1 VAVVS
6 APQTVRSATRRLVG
20 LTALRWLPVG
30 LTTPITVLL
39 AQARGLSLAEIGL
52 LFTVHGVVVTVLE
65 LPTGGLADV
74 LGRRPVVVV
83 GAVLHLVSCVVFATA
98 TTFPGFLG
106 AVLLL
111 GVGRA
116 LDSGPVEAWYVD
128 TVHRIDPAA
137 DVAPGLARHS
147 AADGGSLAVGAIV
160 GGLLPAVLGGAGA
173 AALALPY
180 LGAAVLDVAF
190 VVAVLRLLSE
200 DRPPREGSVGT
211 ALATGLRAIPATVTG
226 AVRLSVT
233 DGPMRLVLLLT
244 AAGGVGLVGCELLGP
259 VRFAELAGGRADGAA
274 VYGTVLAASFAVAAL
289 GAIATPV
296 LRRLL
301 RGSTRVTCTLL
312 SLLGAASMAVL
323 AGPDVL
329 VVAAIGFA
337 AYYLCHGSV
346 WPLLSA
352 VLHTRVTAAHR
363 ATAVSAMSLAVALG
377 GIIGNLVVPP
387 LAASVSTDAAFLAVA
402 GVVLIAAVACLRLPR
417 TTGGE
422 GLSLDD
428 TLQAGDQLVVGPVAG
443 AGLAARNARD
453 TGPH

>member
-1 VAVVS
+1 MAVVS

-98 TTFPGFLG
+98 TSFPGFL
-106 AVLLL
+106 AAILLL

-160 GGLLPAVLGGAGA
+160 GGLLPSVLGGAGA

-180 LGAAVLDVAF
+180 LGAAVLDVVF
-190 VVAVLRLLSE
+190 VVAVVRLLTE
-200 DRPPREGSVGT
+200 DRPPRAGSVGA
-211 ALATGLRAIPATVTG
+211 ALAAGLRAMPATVTG

-233 DGPMRLVLLLT
+233 DGPMRLVLVLT
-244 AAGGVGLVGCELLGP
+244 GVGGAGLVGCELLGP
-259 VRFAELAGGRADGAA
+259 GRFADLAGGRDNGAA
-274 VYGTVLAASFAVAAL
+274 VYGTVLAVSFAGAAV
-289 GAIATPV
+289 GAMLTPA

-301 RGSTRVTCTLL
+301 GGSTRMTCALL
-312 SLLGAASMAVL
+312 FALGAAAMAVL

-329 VVAAIGFA
+329 LVAGAGFA
-337 AYYLCHGSV
+337 VYYLAHGST

-352 VLHTRVTAAHR
+352 VLHTRVDAAHR
-363 ATAVSAMSLAVALG
+363 ATAVSAMSLAMALG
-377 GIIGNLVVPP
+377 GIVGNLAFPP
-387 LAASVSTDAAFLAVA
+387 LAAALSTGAAFLGVAV
-402 GVVLIAAVACLRLPR
+402 VVLLGAVGCLGLPR
-417 TTGGE
+417 AT
-422 GLSLDD
+422 
-428 TLQAGDQLVVGPVAG
+428 VAVPTDAEVTPLG
-443 AGLAARNARD
+443 AV
-453 TGPH
+453 

>member
-1 VAVVS
+1 MS

-52 LFTVHGVVVTVLE
+52 LFTVHGVVVTALE

-98 TTFPGFLG
+98 TSFPGFLG
-106 AVLLL
+106 AILLL

-180 LGAAVLDVAF
+180 LGAAVLDVVF
-190 VVAVLRLLSE
+190 VVAVVRLLIE
-200 DRPPREGSVGT
+200 DRPPRAGSIGT
-211 ALATGLRAIPATVTG
+211 ALAAGLRAVPATVTG

-233 DGPMRLVLLLT
+233 DGPMRLVLVLT
-244 AAGGVGLVGCELLGP
+244 AVGGVGLVGCELLGP
-259 VRFAELAGGRADGAA
+259 VRFADLAGGRDGGAA
-274 VYGTVLAASFAVAAL
+274 VYGTVLAVSFAGAAV
-289 GAIATPV
+289 GAMLTPG

-301 RGSTRVTCTLL
+301 GGSTRMTCALL
-312 SLLGAASMAVL
+312 VALGAAAMAVL

-329 VVAAIGFA
+329 LVAGAGFA
-337 AYYLCHGSV
+337 VYYLSHGST

-352 VLHTRVTAAHR
+352 VLHARVDAAHR
-363 ATAVSAMSLAVALG
+363 ATAVSAMSLAMAVG
-377 GIIGNLVVPP
+377 GILGNLAVPP
-387 LAASVSTDAAFLAVA
+387 LAAVLSTGGAFLAVA
-402 GVVLIAAVACLRLPR
+402 VVVLLGAVGCLGLPR
-417 TTGGE
+417 ATVAVPTDAE
-422 GLSLDD
+422 VTPLS
-428 TLQAGDQLVVGPVAG
+428 AV
-443 AGLAARNARD
+443 
-453 TGPH
+453 

>member
-1 VAVVS
+1 VS
-6 APQTVRSATRRLVG
+6 APTTVRSATRRLVG

-83 GAVLHLVSCVVFATA
+83 GALLHLVSCVLFATA
-98 TTFPGFLG
+98 TSFPGFL
-106 AVLLL
+106 AAILVL

-160 GGLLPAVLGGAGA
+160 GGFLPALLGGAGA
-173 AALALPY
+173 VALALPY
-180 LGAAVLDVAF
+180 LGAAVLDVVFIAA
-190 VVAVLRLLSE
+190 VVRLLTE
-200 DRPPREGSVGT
+200 DRPPREGSVGA
-211 ALATGLRAIPATVTG
+211 ALAAGARAMPGTVTG

-244 AAGGVGLVGCELLGP
+244 AVGGVGLVACELLGP
-259 VRFAELAGGRADGAA
+259 VRFAELAGGRDGGAA
-274 VYGTVLAASFAVAAL
+274 VYGTVLAVSFAGAAV
-289 GAIATPV
+289 GAMLTPA

-301 RGSTRVTCTLL
+301 GGSTRTTCALL
-312 SLLGAASMAVL
+312 FALGAAAMAVL

-329 VVAAIGFA
+329 LLAGAGFA
-337 AYYLCHGSV
+337 VYYLSHGST

-352 VLHTRVTAAHR
+352 VLHTRADAAHR
-363 ATAVSAMSLAVALG
+363 ATAVSAMSLAMALG
-377 GIIGNLVVPP
+377 GILGNLAVPP
-387 LAASVSTDAAFLAVA
+387 LAAAVSTDAGFLAVA
-402 GVVLIAAVACLRLPR
+402 VVVLLGAAACLRLP
-417 TTGGE
+417 TTTVAVPSPDRLEETGH
-422 GLSLDD
+422 
-428 TLQAGDQLVVGPVAG
+428 VVPG
-443 AGLAARNARD
+443 
-453 TGPH
+453 T

>member
-1 VAVVS
+1 VS

-74 LGRRPVVVV
+74 LGRRPVVVT
-83 GAVLHLVSCVVFATA
+83 GAVLHLVSCVAFATA
-98 TTFPGFLG
+98 TGFPGFLT
-106 AVLLL
+106 AILVL

-128 TVHRIDPAA
+128 TVHRIDPTA

-160 GGLLPAVLGGAGA
+160 GGFLPAVLGGAGA
-173 AALALPY
+173 VALALPY
-180 LGAAVLDVAF
+180 LGAAALDVVFILA
-190 VVAVLRLLSE
+190 VVRLLTE
-200 DRPPREGSVGT
+200 DRSPREGSIRA
-211 ALATGLRAIPATVTG
+211 ALAAGARAMPGTVTG

-244 AAGGVGLVGCELLGP
+244 AVGGIGLVACELLGP
-259 VRFAELAGGRADGAA
+259 VRFADLAGSRDDGAA
-274 VYGTVLAASFAVAAL
+274 VYGTVLALSFAAAAV
-289 GAIATPV
+289 GSMATPS

-301 RGSTRVTCTLL
+301 RGSTRATCALL
-312 SLLGAASMAVL
+312 FALGALALAVV
-323 AGPDVL
+323 AGPQLLL
-329 VVAAIGFA
+329 VAGTGFA
-337 AYYLCHGSV
+337 VYYLAHGST

-352 VLHTRVTAAHR
+352 VLHTRVDAAHR
-363 ATAVSAMSLAVALG
+363 ATAVSAMSLAMALG
-377 GIIGNLVVPP
+377 GIVGNLTVPP
-387 LAASVSTDAAFLAVA
+387 LAAALNTAAGFLAVA
-402 GVVLIAAVACLRLPR
+402 VVVLLGAVACLRLPR
-417 TTGGE
+417 TTVAPVDAEAAPLG
-422 GLSLDD
+422 
-428 TLQAGDQLVVGPVAG
+428 VV
-443 AGLAARNARD
+443 
-453 TGPH
+453 